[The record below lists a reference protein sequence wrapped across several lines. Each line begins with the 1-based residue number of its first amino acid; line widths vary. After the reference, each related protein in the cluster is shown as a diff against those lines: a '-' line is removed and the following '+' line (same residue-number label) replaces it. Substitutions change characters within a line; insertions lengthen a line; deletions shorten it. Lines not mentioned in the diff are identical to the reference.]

1 MRKFSSYLI
10 LTTAVAA
17 LAALLLVGCQ
27 EGNRPSTELRDR
39 PTAQLKNHEELTPN
53 PPTPL
58 KGGMQRGKDTST
70 LDEGFYEQNPK
81 YEAFHPDSLIG
92 SWQWLHTYCSI
103 GNLSCKVYWC
113 MVLRFERGNKLSVD
127 FNGKTIVEGAK
138 YTLKKAEENPYGEYL
153 ITVPEE
159 VRKVVFENVGD
170 LPEAILNGYASF
182 TIINKEYEM
191 KCLVI
196 TDTEGT
202 GQRDLHQSSTFRKVD
217 EEHPARPLRWWSEG
231 DYEGRR

>member
-1 MRKFSSYLI
+1 MNRKTMLF
-10 LTTAVAA
+10 TMMMATAIVL
-17 LAALLLVGCQ
+17 LAGCH
-27 EGNRPSTELRDR
+27 EGNR
-39 PTAQLKNHEELTPN
+39 
-53 PPTPL
+53 
-58 KGGMQRGKDTST
+58 KGHSNEIQAFASIDTST
-70 LDEGFYEQNPK
+70 LDEGYCEQNPK

-103 GNLSCKVYWC
+103 GNLSCKVTWC
-113 MVLRFERGNKLSVD
+113 MVLRFEDGNRLSVD
-127 FNGKTIVEGAK
+127 FNGETIVDRAK

-159 VRKVVFENVGD
+159 TRKAVFEKVGD
-170 LPEAILNGYASF
+170 LPEAILNGYVSF
-182 TIINKEYEM
+182 SILNKGYEM

-196 TDTEGT
+196 TDTEGI
-202 GQRDLHQSSTFRKVD
+202 GRKDLHQSSTFRKVD

>member
-1 MRKFSSYLI
+1 MKNITKTII
-10 LTTAVAA
+10 LAVAVAA
-17 LAALLLVGCQ
+17 LAALLLAGCQ
-27 EGNRPSTELRDR
+27 EGSRKGHSNELQ
-39 PTAQLKNHEELTPN
+39 TSASI
-53 PPTPL
+53 
-58 KGGMQRGKDTST
+58 DTST

-103 GNLSCKVYWC
+103 GNLSCKVHWC
-113 MVLRFERGNKLSVD
+113 IVLRFERGNKLSVD
-127 FNGKTIVEGAK
+127 FNGETIVDRAK

-159 VRKVVFENVGD
+159 ARKVVFEKVGD
-170 LPEAILNGYASF
+170 LPEAILNGYVSF
-182 TIINKEYEM
+182 STLNKGYEM

-202 GQRDLHQSSTFRKVD
+202 GRKELHQSSTFRKVD
-217 EEHPARPLRWWSEG
+217 EEHPARPLRWWSE
-231 DYEGRR
+231 

>member
-1 MRKFSSYLI
+1 MRRIPYYLI
-10 LTTAVAA
+10 LAVAVAA
-17 LAALLLVGCQ
+17 LAALLLAGCH
-27 EGNRPSTELRDR
+27 EGSHNRFSS
-39 PTAQLKNHEELTPN
+39 QKKNEANTFSSI
-53 PPTPL
+53 
-58 KGGMQRGKDTST
+58 DTST
-70 LDEGFYEQNPK
+70 LDEGYCEQNPK

-103 GNLSCKVYWC
+103 GNLSCKVTWC
-113 MVLRFERGNKLSVD
+113 MVLRFEHGNRLSVD
-127 FNGKTIVEGAK
+127 FNGETIVDKAK
-138 YTLKKAEENPYGEYL
+138 YKLKKAEENPYGEYL

-159 VRKVVFENVGD
+159 ARKAVFEKVGD
-170 LPEAILNGYASF
+170 LPEAILNGYVSF
-182 TIINKEYEM
+182 STLNKGYEM

-202 GQRDLHQSSTFRKVD
+202 GRKELHQSSTFRKVD

>member
-1 MRKFSSYLI
+1 MKCITRTL
-10 LTTAVAA
+10 LLPAAAAA
-17 LAALLLVGCQ
+17 LAALPLAGCQ
-27 EGNRPSTELRDR
+27 EGSRNRFPS
-39 PTAQLKNHEELTPN
+39 QKKNETN
-53 PPTPL
+53 
-58 KGGMQRGKDTST
+58 MSASIDTST
-70 LDEGFYEQNPK
+70 LNEALREQTQKN
-81 YEAFHPDSLIG
+81 EVLHPDSLIG
-92 SWQWLHTYCSI
+92 SWQWLHTYCYF
-103 GNLSCKVYWC
+103 GNLSCKVHWC

-182 TIINKEYEM
+182 ATINKEYEM

-202 GQRDLHQSSTFRKVD
+202 GWKNLHQSSTFRKVD
-217 EEHPARPLRWWSEG
+217 EEHLARPLQWWSEE

>member
-1 MRKFSSYLI
+1 MIKKENQEMKNITKTII
-10 LTTAVAA
+10 LAVAVAA
-17 LAALLLVGCQ
+17 LAALLLAGCH
-27 EGNRPSTELRDR
+27 EGSHNRFSS
-39 PTAQLKNHEELTPN
+39 QKKNETN
-53 PPTPL
+53 TSASI
-58 KGGMQRGKDTST
+58 DTST
-70 LDEGFYEQNPK
+70 PDVEFKEQTPK
-81 YEAFHPDSLIG
+81 MEVLHPDSLIG
-92 SWQWLHTYCSI
+92 SWQWLHTHCSI
-103 GNLSCKVYWC
+103 GDLSCKVHWC

-182 TIINKEYEM
+182 TTINKEYEM

-202 GQRDLHQSSTFRKVD
+202 GQKDLHQSSTFRKVD

>member
-1 MRKFSSYLI
+1 MNRRTMLF
-10 LTTAVAA
+10 TMMMAA
-17 LAALLLVGCQ
+17 AIVLLAGCH
-27 EGNRPSTELRDR
+27 EGNHKGHSS
-39 PTAQLKNHEELTPN
+39 QKNNEIQTSASI
-53 PPTPL
+53 
-58 KGGMQRGKDTST
+58 DTST

-103 GNLSCKVYWC
+103 GNLSCKVTWC
-113 MVLRFERGNKLSVD
+113 MVLRFEDGNKLSVD
-127 FNGKTIVEGAK
+127 FNGETIVDRAK

-159 VRKVVFENVGD
+159 ARKAVFEKVGD

-182 TIINKEYEM
+182 SILNKGYEM

-196 TDTEGT
+196 TDTEGI
-202 GQRDLHQSSTFRKVD
+202 GRKDLHQSSTFRKVD
-217 EEHPARPLRWWSEG
+217 EAHPARPLRWWSE
-231 DYEGRR
+231 

>member
-1 MRKFSSYLI
+1 MNRKIMLF
-10 LTTAVAA
+10 TMMMAA
-17 LAALLLVGCQ
+17 AIVLLAGCH
-27 EGNRPSTELRDR
+27 EGNRKGRSS
-39 PTAQLKNHEELTPN
+39 QKKNETN
-53 PPTPL
+53 TSVSI
-58 KGGMQRGKDTST
+58 DTST
-70 LDEGFYEQNPK
+70 PDVEFKEQTPK
-81 YEAFHPDSLIG
+81 MEVLHPDSLIG
-92 SWQWLHTYCSI
+92 SWQWLHTHCSI
-103 GNLSCKVYWC
+103 GDLSCKVHWC

-153 ITVPEE
+153 ITVPEK

-182 TIINKEYEM
+182 TTINKEYEM

-202 GQRDLHQSSTFRKVD
+202 GQSDLHQSSTFRKVD

>member
-1 MRKFSSYLI
+1 MNRKTIFFAMAV
-10 LTTAVAA
+10 LTI
-17 LAALLLVGCQ
+17 LLLAGCH

-39 PTAQLKNHEELTPN
+39 PSAQLKNQEELTPN

-70 LDEGFYEQNPK
+70 LDEGHYEQNQE

-92 SWQWLHTYCSI
+92 SWQWLHTRCEF
-103 GNLSCKVYWC
+103 GDLSCKVTWC

-127 FNGKTIVEGAK
+127 FNGRTIVEGAK
-138 YTLKKAEENPYGEYL
+138 YTLKRAEENPYGEYL

-159 VRKVVFENVGD
+159 VRKVVLENVGD
-170 LPEAILNGYASF
+170 LPEAILSGYACF
-182 TIINKEYEM
+182 TTINKEYEM

-217 EEHPARPLRWWSEG
+217 EEHPARPLRWWSE
-231 DYEGRR
+231 

>member
-17 LAALLLVGCQ
+17 LAALLLAGCH
-27 EGNRPSTELRDR
+27 EGNRKGHSS
-39 PTAQLKNHEELTPN
+39 QKNNEIQTSASI
-53 PPTPL
+53 
-58 KGGMQRGKDTST
+58 DTST

-103 GNLSCKVYWC
+103 GNLSCKVTWC
-113 MVLRFERGNKLSVD
+113 MVLRFEHGNRLSVD
-127 FNGKTIVEGAK
+127 FNGENIVDRAK

-153 ITVPEE
+153 ITIPEE
-159 VRKVVFENVGD
+159 ARKAVFEKVGD
-170 LPEAILNGYASF
+170 LPEAILNGYVSF
-182 TIINKEYEM
+182 SILNKEYEM

-202 GQRDLHQSSTFRKVD
+202 GRKDLHQSSTFRKVD

>member
-1 MRKFSSYLI
+1 MNRRTMLFTMMMATAIVLLTGCHEGSHNRFSS
-10 LTTAVAA
+10 
-17 LAALLLVGCQ
+17 Q
-27 EGNRPSTELRDR
+27 K
-39 PTAQLKNHEELTPN
+39 KNEANTSASI
-53 PPTPL
+53 
-58 KGGMQRGKDTST
+58 DTST
-70 LDEGFYEQNPK
+70 LDEGYCEQNPK

-103 GNLSCKVYWC
+103 GNLSCKVTWC

-159 VRKVVFENVGD
+159 VRKAVFEKVGD
-170 LPEAILNGYASF
+170 LPEAILNGYVSF
-182 TIINKEYEM
+182 SFLNKGYEM

-202 GQRDLHQSSTFRKVD
+202 GQKDLHQSSTFRRVD
-217 EEHPARPLRWWSEG
+217 EEHPARPLRWWSE
-231 DYEGRR
+231 

>member
-1 MRKFSSYLI
+1 MNRKTMLF
-10 LTTAVAA
+10 TMMMATAIV
-17 LAALLLVGCQ
+17 LLVGCH
-27 EGNRPSTELRDR
+27 EGNRKGHSS
-39 PTAQLKNHEELTPN
+39 QKNNEIQTSASI
-53 PPTPL
+53 
-58 KGGMQRGKDTST
+58 DTST
-70 LDEGFYEQNPK
+70 FNEGFYEQNPK

-113 MVLRFERGNKLSVD
+113 MVLRFEDGNKLSVD
-127 FNGKTIVEGAK
+127 FNGENIVDKAK
-138 YTLKKAEENPYGEYL
+138 YKLKKAEENPYGEYL
-153 ITVPEE
+153 IAIPEE
-159 VRKVVFENVGD
+159 TRKAVFEKVGD
-170 LPEAILNGYASF
+170 LPEAILNGYVSF
-182 TIINKEYEM
+182 STLNKEYEM

-217 EEHPARPLRWWSEG
+217 EEHPARPLRWWSER

>member
-1 MRKFSSYLI
+1 MNRKMTFFAMAV
-10 LTTAVAA
+10 LTI
-17 LAALLLVGCQ
+17 LLLVGCGQ
-27 EGNRPSTELRDR
+27 GN
-39 PTAQLKNHEELTPN
+39 
-53 PPTPL
+53 L
-58 KGGMQRGKDTST
+58 KGSSSQKKNEANTFASIDTST
-70 LDEGFYEQNPK
+70 LDEGYCEQNPK

-103 GNLSCKVYWC
+103 GNLSCKVTWC
-113 MVLRFERGNKLSVD
+113 MVLRFEDGNKLSVD

-159 VRKVVFENVGD
+159 VRKVVFENVGNQ
-170 LPEAILNGYASF
+170 PEAILNGYASF

-202 GQRDLHQSSTFRKVD
+202 GQSDLHQSSTFRKVD

>member
-1 MRKFSSYLI
+1 MRRIPYYLI
-10 LTTAVAA
+10 LAVAVAA
-17 LAALLLVGCQ
+17 LAALLLAGCQ
-27 EGNRPSTELRDR
+27 EGSRNRFSS
-39 PTAQLKNHEELTPN
+39 QKKNETN
-53 PPTPL
+53 TSASI
-58 KGGMQRGKDTST
+58 DTST
-70 LDEGFYEQNPK
+70 PDVEFKEQTQK
-81 YEAFHPDSLIG
+81 KEVLHPDSLIG

-182 TIINKEYEM
+182 TTINKEYEM

-202 GQRDLHQSSTFRKVD
+202 GHRDLHQSSTFRKVD
-217 EEHPARPLRWWSEG
+217 EEHPARPLQYNSRW
-231 DYEGRR
+231 DYTGMK

>member
-1 MRKFSSYLI
+1 MRKLSYYLI
-10 LTTAVAA
+10 LAATVAA
-17 LAALLLVGCQ
+17 LAALLLAGCQ
-27 EGNRPSTELRDR
+27 EGSRNRFSS
-39 PTAQLKNHEELTPN
+39 QKKNEANTFASI
-53 PPTPL
+53 
-58 KGGMQRGKDTST
+58 DTST
-70 LDEGFYEQNPK
+70 LDEGYCEQNPK

-103 GNLSCKVYWC
+103 GNLSCKVTWC
-113 MVLRFERGNKLSVD
+113 MVLRFEHGNRLSVD
-127 FNGKTIVEGAK
+127 FNGETIVDKAK
-138 YTLKKAEENPYGEYL
+138 YKLKKAEENPYGEYL

-159 VRKVVFENVGD
+159 ARKAVFEKVGD
-170 LPEAILNGYASF
+170 LPEAILNGYVSF
-182 TIINKEYEM
+182 STLNKGYEM

-202 GQRDLHQSSTFRKVD
+202 GRKELHQSSTFRKVD

>member
-1 MRKFSSYLI
+1 MRRIPYYLI
-10 LTTAVAA
+10 LAVAVAA
-17 LAALLLVGCQ
+17 LAALLLAGCQ
-27 EGNRPSTELRDR
+27 EGSRNRFSS
-39 PTAQLKNHEELTPN
+39 QKKNETN
-53 PPTPL
+53 TSASI
-58 KGGMQRGKDTST
+58 DTST
-70 LDEGFYEQNPK
+70 PDVEFKEQTQK
-81 YEAFHPDSLIG
+81 KEVLHPDSLIG

-138 YTLKKAEENPYGEYL
+138 YTLKKAEENPYGAYL

-182 TIINKEYEM
+182 TTINKEYEM

-202 GQRDLHQSSTFRKVD
+202 GHRDLHQSSTFRKVD
-217 EEHPARPLRWWSEG
+217 EEHPARPLQYNSRW
-231 DYEGRR
+231 DYTGMK

>member
-1 MRKFSSYLI
+1 MSASI
-10 LTTAVAA
+10 
-17 LAALLLVGCQ
+17 
-27 EGNRPSTELRDR
+27 
-39 PTAQLKNHEELTPN
+39 
-53 PPTPL
+53 
-58 KGGMQRGKDTST
+58 DTST
-70 LDEGFYEQNPK
+70 LNEALREQTQKN
-81 YEAFHPDSLIG
+81 EVLHPDSLIG
-92 SWQWLHTYCSI
+92 SWQWLHTYCYF
-103 GNLSCKVYWC
+103 GNLSCKVHWC

-138 YTLKKAEENPYGEYL
+138 YTLKKAEENPYGGYL

-182 TIINKEYEM
+182 ATINKEYEM

-202 GQRDLHQSSTFRKVD
+202 GWKNLHQSSTFRKVD
-217 EEHPARPLRWWSEG
+217 EEHPARPLQWWSEG

>member
-1 MRKFSSYLI
+1 MNRKIMLF
-10 LTTAVAA
+10 TMMMAA
-17 LAALLLVGCQ
+17 AIVLLAGCH
-27 EGNRPSTELRDR
+27 EGNRKGRSS
-39 PTAQLKNHEELTPN
+39 QKKNETN
-53 PPTPL
+53 TSVSI
-58 KGGMQRGKDTST
+58 DTST
-70 LDEGFYEQNPK
+70 PDVEFKEQTPK
-81 YEAFHPDSLIG
+81 MEVLHPDSLIG
-92 SWQWLHTYCSI
+92 SWQWLHTHCSI
-103 GNLSCKVYWC
+103 GDLSCKVHWC

-182 TIINKEYEM
+182 TTINKEYEM

-202 GQRDLHQSSTFRKVD
+202 GQSDLHQSSTFRKVD

>member
-1 MRKFSSYLI
+1 MNRKMTFF
-10 LTTAVAA
+10 AMAA
-17 LAALLLVGCQ
+17 LTILLLVGCGQ
-27 EGNRPSTELRDR
+27 GNP
-39 PTAQLKNHEELTPN
+39 
-53 PPTPL
+53 
-58 KGGMQRGKDTST
+58 KGSSSQKKKETNTSASIDTST
-70 LDEGFYEQNPK
+70 PDVEFKEQTQK
-81 YEAFHPDSLIG
+81 KEVLHPDSLIG

-103 GNLSCKVYWC
+103 GNLSCKVTWC
-113 MVLRFERGNKLSVD
+113 MVLRFEDGNRLSVD
-127 FNGKTIVEGAK
+127 FNGETIVDRAK

-159 VRKVVFENVGD
+159 VRKVVFENVGNQ
-170 LPEAILNGYASF
+170 PEAILNGYASF
-182 TIINKEYEM
+182 TTINKEYEM

-202 GQRDLHQSSTFRKVD
+202 GPKDLHQSSTFRRVD

>member
-1 MRKFSSYLI
+1 MNRKMTFFAMTA
-10 LTTAVAA
+10 LTI
-17 LAALLLVGCQ
+17 LLLVGCGQ
-27 EGNRPSTELRDR
+27 GNPKGYSS
-39 PTAQLKNHEELTPN
+39 QKKNEAN
-53 PPTPL
+53 ASASI
-58 KGGMQRGKDTST
+58 DTST
-70 LDEGFYEQNPK
+70 LDEGYCEQNPK

-103 GNLSCKVYWC
+103 GNLSCKVTWC
-113 MVLRFERGNKLSVD
+113 MVLRFEDGNKLSVD
-127 FNGKTIVEGAK
+127 FNGENIVDRAK
-138 YTLKKAEENPYGEYL
+138 YMLKKAEENPYGEYL

-159 VRKVVFENVGD
+159 ARKAVFEKVGD
-170 LPEAILNGYASF
+170 LPEAILNGYVSF
-182 TIINKEYEM
+182 SFLNKGYEM

-202 GQRDLHQSSTFRKVD
+202 GQSDLHQSSTFRKVD

>member
-1 MRKFSSYLI
+1 MTFF
-10 LTTAVAA
+10 AMAA
-17 LAALLLVGCQ
+17 LTILLLIGCGQ
-27 EGNRPSTELRDR
+27 GNSKGRSS
-39 PTAQLKNHEELTPN
+39 QKKNETN
-53 PPTPL
+53 TSASF
-58 KGGMQRGKDTST
+58 DTST
-70 LDEGFYEQNPK
+70 PDVEFKEQTQK
-81 YEAFHPDSLIG
+81 KEVLHPDSLIG
-92 SWQWLHTYCSI
+92 SWQWLHTHCSI
-103 GNLSCKVYWC
+103 GDLSCKVHWC

-159 VRKVVFENVGD
+159 VRKVVFDNVGNQ
-170 LPEAILNGYASF
+170 PEAILNGYASF

-202 GQRDLHQSSTFRKVD
+202 GRKDLHQSSTFRRVD
-217 EEHPARPLRWWSEG
+217 EEHPARPLRWWSE
-231 DYEGRR
+231 